1 MSTPGAF
8 GRRFASWKVSLSSA
22 TAKSK
27 EEAGL
32 ELSFPSKKNE
42 ESSEERD
49 PNHTTNTLEVSLSA
63 VGEETCLI
71 YYLKPLSV

>member
-8 GRRFASWKVSLSSA
+8 GRRSASWRVSLSSA
-22 TAKSK
+22 TAQFK
-27 EEAGL
+27 EEGGL
-32 ELSFPSKKNE
+32 ELSVPSE

-49 PNHTTNTLEVSLSA
+49 PNHTTNTIDISLPT